1 MALQTESPVIWSLS
15 ATTRRR
21 PFTHSHASLASAA
34 AARCMLG
41 CLYLGLGILF
51 EPPRLAPDLPQPGAP
66 NYPNWPPPITS
77 QTDRQTAP
85 RLAPPQM
92 SLRLAPKWCPG
103 LALG

>member
-1 MALQTESPVIWSLS
+1 
-15 ATTRRR
+15 
-21 PFTHSHASLASAA
+21 
-34 AARCMLG
+34 MLG
-41 CLYLGLGILF
+41 CPYLGLLGILL

-66 NYPNWPPPITS
+66 NWTPLITR

-85 RLAPPQM
+85 RLAPPQV